1 MTTQE
6 RGNLIYI
13 LEDDTDIR
21 EIEMYTLRSQ
31 GFLCEGFSKASE
43 FFLALERRIPD
54 LLVLDMMLPDADGNA
69 VLSRLKATEMTSS
82 LPVLMATARG
92 AEFERIRALNVGAD
106 DYLVK
111 PFSMLEMAAR
121 IQAILRRTNPKK
133 SEVVSFGPLTLDS
146 MKYEARVN
154 GRTLD
159 LSKKEFDLL
168 ETLLTHPGRV
178 YSREALLNLIWNDAH
193 DTSSRTVDVHV
204 GTLRAKLGEAG
215 NLIRTV
221 HGVGYKLQ
229 L

>member
-1 MTTQE
+1 MTTQQ
-6 RGNLIYI
+6 RANLIYI

-31 GFLCEGFSKASE
+31 GFLCEGFTRASD
-43 FFLALERRIPD
+43 FFLALERHIPD

-69 VLSRLKATEMTSS
+69 VLSRLKASEKTSS
-82 LPVLMATARG
+82 MPVLMATARG
-92 AEFERIRALNVGAD
+92 DEFERIRALNVGAD

-121 IQAILRRTNPKK
+121 IQAILRRTNPRN
-133 SEVVSFGPLTLDS
+133 SDVVSLGPIALDS
-146 MKYEARVN
+146 IKHEVRVK
-154 GRTLD
+154 GRALD

-178 YSREALLNLIWNDAH
+178 YSREALLNLIWD
-193 DTSSRTVDVHV
+193 DTYDSSSRTVDVHV
-204 GTLRAKLGEAG
+204 GTLRAKLGDAG